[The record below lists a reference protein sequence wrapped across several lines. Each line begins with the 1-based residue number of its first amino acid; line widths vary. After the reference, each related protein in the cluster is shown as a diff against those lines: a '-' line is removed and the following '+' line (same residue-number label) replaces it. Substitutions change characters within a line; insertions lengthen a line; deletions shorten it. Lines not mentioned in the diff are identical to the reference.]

1 MIDYSLLLDGA
12 LAALLF
18 IAIIYCWRLDG
29 RLKNLRS
36 GKDGMLQAAR
46 ELQSAV
52 GDAENAIAMLR
63 QTSDEAGRDLQ
74 RCIEEARAVAQ
85 APPAPPAPAAT
96 RPQSDFALRRRNAF

>member
-1 MIDYSLLLDGA
+1 MIDYSLMLDGA
-12 LAALLF
+12 LAVLLL
-18 IAIIYCWRLDG
+18 IAILYCWRLDG

-52 GDAENAIAMLR
+52 GDAEKAIAMLR

-74 RCIEEARAVAQ
+74 RRIEEARAIAQ
-85 APPAPPAPAAT
+85 TTPVPPT
-96 RPQSDFALRRRNAF
+96 SRPQSDFALRRRNAF

>member
-12 LAALLF
+12 LAVLLF
-18 IAIIYCWRLDG
+18 IAILYCWRLDG

-52 GDAENAIAMLR
+52 GDAEKAIALLR
-63 QTSDEAGRDLQ
+63 QSSDQAGRDLQ
-74 RCIEEARAVAQ
+74 RRIDEARAVAETPAISSTQ
-85 APPAPPAPAAT
+85 KPP
-96 RPQSDFALRRRNAF
+96 SDFALRRRNSF